1 MLLLDRQCNNTLR
14 TTMQTLDRPAGR
26 IRAVYGRTKGLVAR
40 RKALV
45 SGRQRQQDASS
56 SESSGA
62 ESGEEKEN
70 KIPRSGQRQAT
81 PTLALAKEASSSSVA
96 KGLEDSDDEGDVLSR
111 RPRQSRLTNKA
122 RKGIASDEEL
132 DDLVFLMG
140 KSLKV
145 ATSPAERQA
154 KSKENLHGVHSALLA
169 LCGQEAPED
178 FGVCLLHMQGKQ
190 ACSQWQ
196 KIGEASYSE
205 VYGLSGCDSVVKII
219 PLLSDVRSHSDRPLP
234 ERSLPSE
241 VHREVQLTMALSKVA
256 DSFVQM
262 RRCVSLPVLTFLQ
275 PLTCFCSAS

>member
-1 MLLLDRQCNNTLR
+1 
-14 TTMQTLDRPAGR
+14 MQTLERPAGR

-45 SGRQRQQDASS
+45 SGRQRQQDGSS

-70 KIPRSGQRQAT
+70 NIPRSGQRQAT
-81 PTLALAKEASSSSVA
+81 LAPAKEVSSFSVA
-96 KGLEDSDDEGDVLSR
+96 KGMEDSDEEGDVLSR

-145 ATSPAERQA
+145 ATSPAERQGRG
-154 KSKENLHGVHSALLA
+154 KESPHGMHSALLA

-205 VYGLSGCDSVVKII
+205 VYGLSECDSVVKII
-219 PLLSDVRSHSDRPLP
+219 PLLSDDRSRSDRPLP

-262 RRCVSLPVLTFLQ
+262 RRCVFLPVLMFLQ